1 MEPTTKIKIG
11 DSVIVKPIIQDPDFG
26 LEIGGWQGRV
36 SAVVEDGEVIL
47 IEWDSLTLK
56 DIPDSMIAKCEED
69 GLAWDEMYLPII
81 DVELTTA
88 RDTKEDVTQIMS
100 QIQAHHTWD
109 HLGEEG
115 RGIQKILDHV
125 DPEDERAI
133 LQAWEAHFR
142 KVLHFPFEAEVAEP
156 QDRGRFTTGD
166 RVVVQEITALHE
178 LYGILVEIQYKRE
191 VLTFPLCDLEAKDK
205 KSPNYENVNLY
216 VVWFANR

>member
-1 MEPTTKIKIG
+1 MKPIINIKIG
-11 DSVIVKPIIQDPDFG
+11 DSVIVKPTIQDPDFG
-26 LEIGGWQGRV
+26 LDIGGWQGRV
-36 SAVVEDGEVIL
+36 SDVVEGGEVIL

-56 DIPDSMIAKCEED
+56 DLPDSMIAKCEED
-69 GLAWDEMYLPII
+69 GLSWDEMYLPVIEI
-81 DVELTTA
+81 ELTAA
-88 RDTKEDVTQIMS
+88 RDSKEDVTQIMS
-100 QIQAHHTWD
+100 QIHAHHTWD

-156 QDRGRFTTGD
+156 QDRGRFKTGD
-166 RVVVQEITALHE
+166 RVVVREITAIDE
-178 LYGILVEIQYKRE
+178 MYGILVEIQYKRE

-205 KSPNYENVNLY
+205 NSPNYKNVKLY

>member
-1 MEPTTKIKIG
+1 MELVMNIKIG
-11 DSVIVKPIIQDPDFG
+11 DSVIVKPTIQDPDFG
-26 LEIGGWQGRV
+26 LDIGGWQGRV
-36 SAVVEDGEVIL
+36 SDVVEDGEVAL

-56 DIPDSMIAKCEED
+56 DLPDSMIAKCEED
-69 GLAWDEMYLPII
+69 GLSWDEMYLPVIEI
-81 DVELTTA
+81 ELTTA
-88 RDTKEDVTQIMS
+88 RDTNEDVAQIMS
-100 QIQAHHTWD
+100 HIQANHTWD

-125 DPEDERAI
+125 DPEDEWAI

-166 RVVVQEITALHE
+166 RVVVQEIIAIDE
-178 LYGILVEIQYKRE
+178 MYGILVKIQYKRE

-205 KSPNYENVNLY
+205 KSPNYENVHLY